1 MTNHN
6 IENLLNSKSISLVG
20 FMAVGKSTIGKKL
33 STELN
38 LEYFDTDK
46 EIEKKEGMSVNDIFE
61 IFGENYFRNIELDI
75 VSKLLEKKNSIVLAL
90 GGGAYLNESLRKKI
104 KKTSISIWLDL
115 DIETILSRLEKSKT
129 VRPIAKRLNSYKDI
143 NELFKKRKKIYEKAD
158 IKLNISSSG
167 KRKILKSLLNHLTEY
182 LVKNEKIGS
191 KA

>member
-46 EIEKKEGMSVNDIFE
+46 EIEKKEGMSINDIFE
-61 IFGENYFRNIELDI
+61 TFGENYFRNIELDI

-158 IKLNISSSG
+158 IKLNISSCG
-167 KRKILKSLLNHLTEY
+167 KGKILKSLLNHLTEY